1 MKNFI
6 EKPIKSDY
14 WDPSKGDYINYNVL
28 KEDRQYTSRQKRK
41 KFLISFL
48 AFIHLLLLILVFV
61 LY

>member
-6 EKPIKSDY
+6 EKPIKNNF

-28 KEDRQYTSRQKRK
+28 KEDKQYTSRQKRK
-41 KFLISFL
+41 NFFISFL
-48 AFIHLLLLILVFV
+48 AFIHLLLLVLVFV